1 MALKKVSKKQEVKE
15 EPKVAFGVLR
25 NPCVTE
31 KSARLSEAN
40 FYTFKINKDC
50 NKKDVKEAIEGQ
62 YKVQVEKVRIV
73 NVPKKKRF
81 SGRKISG
88 FVSGYKKAM
97 VKLKEG
103 QSIEITGK

>member
-1 MALKKVSKKQEVKE
+1 MALKKVSKKQEAKE
-15 EPKVAFGVLR
+15 DPKIIFGVLR
-25 NPCVTE
+25 HPCVTE

-50 NKKDVKEAIEGQ
+50 NKKEVKEAIENQ
-62 YKVQVEKVRIV
+62 YKVEVEKVRIV
-73 NVPKKKRF
+73 NIPKKKRF

-97 VKLKEG
+97 VRLKEG
-103 QSIEITGK
+103 QTIEIAGK